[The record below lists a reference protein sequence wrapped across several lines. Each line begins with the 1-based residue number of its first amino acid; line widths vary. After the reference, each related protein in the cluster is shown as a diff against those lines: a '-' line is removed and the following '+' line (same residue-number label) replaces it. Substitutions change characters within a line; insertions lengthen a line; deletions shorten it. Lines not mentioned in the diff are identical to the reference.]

1 MMKPHQLFAFGLL
14 VAIPLVALL
23 FIHPEDG
30 VPVFGNFTLQ
40 FPSFRETFYPGQ
52 DSSAQ
57 ASDKA
62 LFSDIQDPA
71 ELQRKLDS
79 LREVRFRIQYPNADP
94 SLLHELFAA
103 MHELGPGKK
112 PLHILHFGGSQIE
125 GDRITEHLR
134 AQLQAKFG
142 GNGPGWLPAVPFVG
156 SRSFTIE
163 YSDNWQRHTLFG
175 LVDSTVQHRH
185 YGAMGLYARFSE
197 PADSIAPDTTT
208 KHAWIHYKSRYS
220 ADQHVRAFSR
230 FTLFYGY
237 HTQPVTLKMIGGEQV
252 LQETVLQPGEKTQ
265 VFQTRLPQMRRDLRL
280 EFSGIESPEVYGV
293 SLEGSSGI
301 MVSNI
306 SMRGQSG
313 VHFWTQ
319 PSQQLRSMFGA
330 SNVRLIILQYGANA
344 VPYTNT
350 QEAIDEYCYRF
361 GKNIEY
367 LKKMIPGVSVIVIG
381 PADMAMKKGTEW
393 VSYPMFTQL
402 RDAMKE
408 TCIIAGAAYWD
419 PFEAMGGTG
428 TIQQWVA
435 ATPPLAASDHVH
447 FTLDGAAQIAQ
458 WFYDALMKD
467 YEQFLTTKGI
477 IE

>member
-1 MMKPHQLFAFGLL
+1 
-14 VAIPLVALL
+14 
-23 FIHPEDG
+23 
-30 VPVFGNFTLQ
+30 
-40 FPSFRETFYPGQ
+40 
-52 DSSAQ
+52 
-57 ASDKA
+57 
-62 LFSDIQDPA
+62 
-71 ELQRKLDS
+71 
-79 LREVRFRIQYPNADP
+79 
-94 SLLHELFAA
+94 
-103 MHELGPGKK
+103 
-112 PLHILHFGGSQIE
+112 
-125 GDRITEHLR
+125 
-134 AQLQAKFG
+134 
-142 GNGPGWLPAVPFVG
+142 
-156 SRSFTIE
+156 
-163 YSDNWQRHTLFG
+163 
-175 LVDSTVQHRH
+175 
-185 YGAMGLYARFSE
+185 MGLYARFTE
-197 PADSIAPDTTT
+197 PADSISPDTTT
-208 KHAWIHYKSRYS
+208 RHAWILYKSRYS
-220 ADQHVRAFSR
+220 ADQHVRAFNR

-237 HTQPVTLKMIGGEQV
+237 HAYPVTLKLIGGEKV
-252 LQETVLQPGEKTQ
+252 LQETMLQPGEKTQ

-280 EFSGIESPEVYGV
+280 EFSGMESPEIYGV

-301 MVSNI
+301 MVSNV

-319 PSQQLRSMFGA
+319 PAQQLRSMFGA

-402 RDAMKE
+402 RDAMKDK
-408 TCIIAGAAYWD
+408 CFAAGAAYWD

-467 YEQFLTTKGI
+467 YEQFLATKGMT
-477 IE
+477 E